1 MRAAAAEVAREV
13 RVLRDV
19 GEDLGPL
26 RPHDVAVQA
35 ALVVE
40 VEALPEQGLQV
51 VEAASADD
59 HQAVSLDH
67 LDGAAVVGHDSLQL
81 ADDRLDGVLEAQRL
95 PQHLRHGQERLGVLP
110 CPLDLGEV
118 VVDGEEAHVRAFD
131 AERSEHQLDVDSR
144 AVLPPAARDP
154 LGAAGCDRLAC
165 DLASLVA
172 TRVADHE
179 VVDRA
184 AERLVGGI
192 AEEGCGGRVPVRH
205 PLVGVHDDHRHRAV
219 LDEGLELGQPPARLG
234 ELRGSRVRRHRPSR
248 TASSSACTRR
258 HSRSIPST

>member
-1 MRAAAAEVAREV
+1 MRDALLKSLANCGFSETSAKTCV
-13 RVLRDV
+13 RFDRTTWLLMLLSSSRSKPCPSRV
-19 GEDLGPL
+19 
-26 RPHDVAVQA
+26 
-35 ALVVE
+35 
-40 VEALPEQGLQV
+40 LQV
-51 VEAASADD
+51 VEAAAADD

-95 PQHLRHGQERLGVLP
+95 AQHLGHGQERLGVLP

-131 AERSEHQLDVDSR
+131 AEWSEHQLDVDSR
-144 AVLPPAARDP
+144 TVLPPAARDP

-184 AERLVGGI
+184 AERLVRGV
-192 AEEGCGGRVPVRH
+192 AEERCGRRVPVRH

-234 ELRGSRVRRHRPSR
+234 ELRGRRRVRRHRR
-248 TASSSACTRR
+248 VADGE
-258 HSRSIPST
+258 